1 MIIDLILDR
10 KDGIEYNAREFYL
23 QVQSYGEVFGNIA
36 YDITRAMD
44 EGDEEDVKRELRHYV
59 IEQGYNPAIC
69 DYIDSVNWL
78 NEE

>member
-10 KDGIEYNAREFYL
+10 LFGFKYNAREFYM
-23 QVQSYGEVFGNIA
+23 QVQAYGETFGDIA
-36 YDITRAMD
+36 WDITRAMD
-44 EGDEEDVKRELRHYV
+44 GGDEEDVKRELRYY
-59 IEQGYNPAIC
+59 IISQEYNPAIC